1 MAKSKGSCFR
11 IMSCA
16 CRDSASSDELL
27 LLESKASSDKSR
39 WSFRKRLSGPRVL
52 SKNAILE
59 PESGDYNKDSVE
71 AIPSSFNSA
80 MNVCVSE
87 KTSIKKNP
95 SEEEF
100 LVGPAQSFTA
110 VNSKVSAIVA
120 RNSAG
125 NDENIQEFAAI
136 IIQAAIRGHL
146 GVRKLIEVKYAIK
159 LQAAVRGHLVR
170 AHAIGT
176 LRCIRAITKMQA
188 IVRARL
194 ASPLHEKVVGIADK
208 KLERNRNSLYLLGKY
223 NCCEGTKSS
232 YSTKKLLHN
241 RFAQKMLVSAPN
253 TRPIYIKC
261 DPSKS
266 DAVWKWLE
274 RWMTIVSSHTEEE
287 NDEIFNH
294 ADKEAGKSP
303 KLVGNEE
310 KKNDSANS
318 KSGPSELVVTSD
330 CKGDLNASSESNLGI
345 RSSDCLSGSCV
356 SSVEKDEECDTE
368 IREVYKQ
375 SDSFSSHILA
385 QSALTPQRP
394 DGYPSHKNE
403 SKGNNLN
410 NPSKKEQQHGPSE
423 IEAQKFAIR
432 SRRPCNPAFSAAHSK
447 FEELTSNS
455 QKVKCISS
463 FSSAYQDP
471 AADARVGNYHSQ
483 VNMYKEPDL
492 TEDLPSRD
500 PIIQVAASECGTE
513 ISISSTLD
521 SPDRSETECGE
532 IILEIGSIDKHNYD
546 DANTCSDNI
555 FILANKGAES
565 QASESNKLEE
575 ALIYA
580 PPSSRALDMALS
592 AQQQKEPVVSEVHG
606 HLEAANFQQDATSV
620 EGTPRSNAAALEPYG
635 TPSSE
640 ISVNAGSRSKDGN
653 TPSQR
658 QRLIGPGRKLVSR
671 ATSDSTARHSTEHL
685 SNGSKN
691 EKMKKST
698 AVSRTDLDDE
708 PRMSNSNSS
717 SLPSYMQ
724 ATKSA
729 RAKVHANNSPKSSP
743 DLHEKD
749 NHIKK
754 RHSFPIVNGKQASSP
769 PKQRLTPRPP
779 QNAKSDGIHAPHT
792 SAERRWQ
799 R

>member
-1 MAKSKGSCFR
+1 MGYMREKVTQAR
-11 IMSCA
+11 LQAVARWCA
-16 CRDSASSDELL
+16 QGARRVSIGPARGHAAGRRVHVSGHCIGFAWGVEQVDVQ
-27 LLESKASSDKSR
+27 SKASSDKSR

-59 PESGDYNKDSVE
+59 PDSGDYNKDSVE
-71 AIPSSFNSA
+71 AIPSSFNSG

-87 KTSIKKNP
+87 KASIQKNP

-100 LVGPAQSFTA
+100 LLGPAQSSTA
-110 VNSKVSAIVA
+110 VNSKVSAVVG
-120 RNSAG
+120 RNGAS
-125 NDENIQEFAAI
+125 NDENIQEFATI

-146 GVRKLIEVKYAIK
+146 GVRKLREVKYAIK

-232 YSTKKLLHN
+232 YSTKKLLYN

-287 NDEIFNH
+287 NDEIFIH

-310 KKNDSANS
+310 MKNDSANS
-318 KSGPSELVVTSD
+318 KSGLSELVVTAD
-330 CKGDLNASSESNLGI
+330 CKGDLNATSESNLGI
-345 RSSDCLSGSCV
+345 RSSDRLSGSCV
-356 SSVEKDEECDTE
+356 SSVEKDEECDT
-368 IREVYKQ
+368 
-375 SDSFSSHILA
+375 
-385 QSALTPQRP
+385 
-394 DGYPSHKNE
+394 
-403 SKGNNLN
+403 
-410 NPSKKEQQHGPSE
+410 
-423 IEAQKFAIR
+423 
-432 SRRPCNPAFSAAHSK
+432 
-447 FEELTSNS
+447 
-455 QKVKCISS
+455 
-463 FSSAYQDP
+463 
-471 AADARVGNYHSQ
+471 DARVGDYHSQ

-492 TEDLPSRD
+492 TEDIPSRD

-546 DANTCSDNI
+546 DANTCSDNL

-580 PPSSRALDMALS
+580 PPSSRALDLALS
-592 AQQQKEPVVSEVHG
+592 AQQQKEPLVSEVHG
-606 HLEAANFQQDATSV
+606 HLETANFQLDTTSV
-620 EGTPRSNAAALEPYG
+620 EGTPRSHAAALEPYG

-640 ISVNAGSRSKDGN
+640 ISVNAGSISKDGN

-658 QRLIGPGRKLVSR
+658 QRLTGPGRKLVSR

-698 AVSRTDLDDE
+698 VVSRADLDDE
-708 PRMSNSNSS
+708 PRMSKSNSS
-717 SLPSYMQ
+717 SLPGYMQ

-769 PKQRLTPRPP
+769 PKQRLTPRAP
-779 QNAKSDGIHAPHT
+779 QNAQSDGIHASHT
-792 SAERRWQ
+792 SAGNFSDFYY
-799 R
+799 